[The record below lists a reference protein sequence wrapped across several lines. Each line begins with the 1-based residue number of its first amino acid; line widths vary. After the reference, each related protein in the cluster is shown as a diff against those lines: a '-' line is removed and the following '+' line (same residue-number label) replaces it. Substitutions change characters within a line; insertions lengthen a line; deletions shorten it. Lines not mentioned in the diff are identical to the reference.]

1 MTQATLT
8 RNEELTYDTQ
18 TRSGTY
24 QETILWNTTNPEV
37 AVSVLPYLNN
47 TTKSELDLDSLVS
60 LAKNEGIPELE
71 NLLSEEFQRDG
82 LEETIYHLT
91 ITE

>member
-1 MTQATLT
+1 MTTTTLT

-24 QETILWNTTNPEV
+24 QETIIWNTTDPEV
-37 AVSVLPYLNN
+37 SVSVLPYLNN
-47 TTKSELDLDSLVS
+47 TTKGELDLDSLVTLS
-60 LAKNEGIPELE
+60 KNEGLPELE
-71 NLLSEEFQRDG
+71 TLLSQEFQRDG

-91 ITE
+91 ITD